1 MLIKKGD
8 RTEKQIAPGCTVWE
22 YPLDNKNLDFA
33 LTKINGRFPE
43 SGKTMNKVCQEIYYI
58 ISGAGTL
65 YIDNEEIELNEGDVY
80 LIEAEKKYHLIGEN
94 LVMALPT
101 SPAWYPEQQEFSD
114 E

>member
-1 MLIKKGD
+1 MLIRKEDSVK
-8 RTEKQIAPGCTVWE
+8 KQIAPDCTVWE
-22 YPLDNKNLDFA
+22 YPLNNKNLDLA

-58 ISGAGTL
+58 ISGTGTL
-65 YIDNEEIELNEGDVY
+65 YIDNKEIELNEGDVY

-94 LVMALPT
+94 LVMILPT
-101 SPAWYPEQQEFSD
+101 SPAWYPEQQELSD